1 MRISPT
7 RTGGYLDC
15 PDPNCNTAQTGHAR
29 AVSICFGSVFWQSP
43 TRIEYFKK
51 QKQIPQSSKI
61 IYESP
66 ILHILPR
73 IDDIDTLI
81 LSELANDSSIS
92 IPKLSSKI
100 NVNTSVV
107 YSRIRRLQSRG
118 LIRRFTI
125 EVNNAAL
132 GYTVK
137 VLAGIKMD
145 TKKRNHIMQELF
157 NIDGVFEVA
166 EVTGRFD
173 ILVTAYAKSLE
184 SMHHMVSE
192 KIGRIDGVLSS
203 ESFIEMKSRQ
213 KAMPYM
219 ASGGAT

>member
-1 MRISPT
+1 MSR
-7 RTGGYLDC
+7 L
-15 PDPNCNTAQTGHAR
+15 
-29 AVSICFGSVFWQSP
+29 
-43 TRIEYFKK
+43 
-51 QKQIPQSSKI
+51 
-61 IYESP
+61 
-66 ILHILPR
+66 
-73 IDDIDTLI
+73 DDIDTLI
-81 LSELANDSSIS
+81 LSELAKDSSIS

-100 NVNTSVV
+100 NVNTSVA

-145 TKKRNHIMQELF
+145 TKKRNHIIQELF

-173 ILVTAYAKSLE
+173 ILVTAYAKSLD
-184 SMHHMVSE
+184 SMHRMVSE
-192 KIGRIDGVLSS
+192 KIGRIDGVLST

-219 ASGGAT
+219 ASGGVT

>member
-1 MRISPT
+1 MVP
-7 RTGGYLDC
+7 
-15 PDPNCNTAQTGHAR
+15 
-29 AVSICFGSVFWQSP
+29 
-43 TRIEYFKK
+43 K
-51 QKQIPQSSKI
+51 SSKI

-66 ILHILPR
+66 ILHILSR

>member
-1 MRISPT
+1 MRISPA
-7 RTGGYLDC
+7 RAGGYLDGLNS
-15 PDPNCNTAQTGHAR
+15 DCNTVHTGHTR
-29 AVSICFGSVFWQSP
+29 AVRMCFGPVFWQSP
-43 TRIEYFKK
+43 TRIECFKK
-51 QKQIPQSSKI
+51 QKQMPQSSKI

-66 ILHILPR
+66 ILHILSR

-219 ASGGAT
+219 ASGGVT

>member
-1 MRISPT
+1 MRISPA
-7 RTGGYLDC
+7 RTGGYLNS
-15 PDPNCNTAQTGHAR
+15 PDPNCNTAQTGRAR
-29 AVSICFGSVFWQSP
+29 AAGMCFGLVFWQSP
-43 TRIEYFKK
+43 IRIEYFKK

-61 IYESP
+61 IYELP
-66 ILHILPR
+66 ILHILSR

-184 SMHHMVSE
+184 SMHRMVSE

>member
-1 MRISPT
+1 MRISPA
-7 RTGGYLDC
+7 RAGGYLDG
-15 PDPNCNTAQTGHAR
+15 PDPDCNTAQTGHAQ
-29 AVSICFGSVFWQSP
+29 AVRMCFGSVFLAKSHP
-43 TRIEYFKK
+43 NRVLRTAK
-51 QKQIPQSSKI
+51 QMPKSSKI
-61 IYESP
+61 IYELP
-66 ILHILPR
+66 ILHILSR